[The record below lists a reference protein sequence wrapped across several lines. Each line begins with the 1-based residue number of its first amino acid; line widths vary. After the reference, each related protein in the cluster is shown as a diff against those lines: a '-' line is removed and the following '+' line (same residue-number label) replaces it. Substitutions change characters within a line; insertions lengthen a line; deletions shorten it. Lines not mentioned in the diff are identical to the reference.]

1 LRKALDGGTILSVD
15 SIREQSPEALAI
27 PEVTDTV
34 DAALAARMSGR
45 WPPLGNQ
52 NAGPPIRHYQAE
64 LHMGNDRNLFGDFEL
79 GLPVYEGRM
88 VDQFDYRA
96 KAYRSGRG
104 RSAKWDE
111 LPFGSSDKAI
121 ISQWR
126 LPADRIPNKLGDRT
140 NQYRIGWCDVT
151 APSNERSLVAA
162 LIPPNV
168 ICGHKVPTL
177 TFPDVFEWAYM
188 PWLAVANSFC
198 VDYLARKKVALSM
211 SMTVLDSLPFPR
223 LPIDH
228 PVADRLARLALRLTC
243 TGPEMGGYWN
253 SMAEHGWCTPVD
265 DGTIPPGYVDQ
276 NVRAIVRAEI
286 DAIVAH
292 ELFDLSSEELKS
304 VLDTFPVL
312 RRREEKQCNG
322 EFVTKRL
329 VLEQYQLLESAG
341 GLESY
346 PSVLDF

>member
-1 LRKALDGGTILSVD
+1 
-15 SIREQSPEALAI
+15 
-27 PEVTDTV
+27 
-34 DAALAARMSGR
+34 
-45 WPPLGNQ
+45 
-52 NAGPPIRHYQAE
+52 
-64 LHMGNDRNLFGDFEL
+64 
-79 GLPVYEGRM
+79 
-88 VDQFDYRA
+88 
-96 KAYRSGRG
+96 
-104 RSAKWDE
+104 
-111 LPFGSSDKAI
+111 
-121 ISQWR
+121 
-126 LPADRIPNKLGDRT
+126 
-140 NQYRIGWCDVT
+140 
-151 APSNERSLVAA
+151 
-162 LIPPNV
+162 V